1 MSGHPDKFT
10 ETQHKDVTPAVDPS
24 KVALSP
30 GFSVCVLGASRGIGA
45 SIAHAY
51 AQAGASTIVLAAR
64 SADAL
69 QTVAAKCREIQSK
82 VLTHCVTCDISSD
95 GSVAELARHLKDI
108 GMRLDVIVVNSGF
121 AGPVITKVT
130 DGDPADWKKC
140 LEVNTLGTYH
150 AAHHLLPILLE
161 SEGAKSFLVVSTAAV
176 ALTEGIIANP
186 QYTISKLA
194 QLRLVEMIAKQY
206 AGQGLLTVGIH
217 PGAVPTEMAM
227 GAPEQFKQCKR
238 LRLVAERI
246 LLTHLFLDLT
256 DSVDLCGAYCVW
268 LTKDVKSTSWLSG
281 RFISAI
287 WDAEQL
293 AEKKSEV
300 LEKDLLKFALRLS

>member
-1 MSGHPDKFT
+1 MSGTGKFT
-10 ETQHKDVTPAVDPS
+10 STQHQEVTPAVDPS
-24 KVALSP
+24 KVTLSP

-51 AQAGASTIVLAAR
+51 AQAGASTIILAAR

-69 QTVAAKCREIQSK
+69 EQVATKCREIQSK
-82 VLTHCVTCDISSD
+82 AVIHCVTCDIASD
-95 GSVAELARHLKDI
+95 ESVASLARRLKDI
-108 GMRLDVIVVNSGF
+108 GLRLDVIVVNSGF
-121 AGPVITKVT
+121 SGPVITKVT

-176 ALTEGIIANP
+176 AITEGIIANP

-206 AGQGLLTVGIH
+206 ASQGLLTVGIH

-227 GAPEQFKQCKR
+227 GAPEEFKPCKKIGF
-238 LRLVAERI
+238 VSERI
-246 LLTHLFLDLT
+246 LLTHLLLDLT

-268 LTKDVKSTSWLSG
+268 LTKDVNATSWLSG

-293 AEKKSEV
+293 VEKKGEV

>member
-10 ETQHKDVTPAVDPS
+10 STQHKEVTPAVDPS

-51 AQAGASTIVLAAR
+51 AQAGASTIILAAR
-64 SADAL
+64 NADAL
-69 QTVAAKCREIQSK
+69 ETVATKCGEIQSK
-82 VLTHCVTCDISSD
+82 AIIHCVTCDIASD
-95 GSVAELARHLKDI
+95 GSVAALARRLRDI
-108 GMRLDVIVVNSGF
+108 GLRLDVIVVNSGF

-161 SEGAKSFLVVSTAAV
+161 CEGAKSFLVVSTAAV

-206 AGQGLLTVGIH
+206 ASQGLLIVGIH
-217 PGAVPTEMAM
+217 PGAVPTEMSM
-227 GAPEQFKQCKR
+227 GAPEEFKPCKK
-238 LRLVAERI
+238 LGFPENI
-246 LLTHLFLDLT
+246 LLAHLLLDLT

-268 LTKDVKSTSWLSG
+268 LTKDVNATSWLSG

-287 WDAEQL
+287 WDVEQL
-293 AEKKSEV
+293 VEKKSEI